1 MPVLRLRRASPD
13 DIGFIM
19 EAERLPG
26 YDYFIGRYSAE
37 EHKAYLTSEAFAYL
51 IGEDANGMPV
61 GFAILKDLDN
71 RDGNVCIKRI
81 AVAVPD
87 QGYGSQL
94 LSSAIDFVFRE
105 TETFRL
111 WLTVVRGNDRALS
124 VYRKNDFVEEGAK
137 RQSALLPDGSRADMV
152 MISILRPEWSARN

>member
-1 MPVLRLRRASPD
+1 MPALRLRRASPD

-19 EAERLPG
+19 ETERLPG
-26 YDYFIGRYSAE
+26 YDYFIGRYSVD
-37 EHKAYLTSEAFAYL
+37 EHKRYMASEAFAYL
-51 IGEDANGMPV
+51 IGEDVTGSPV
-61 GFAILKDLDN
+61 GFAILNELDN

-81 AVAVPD
+81 AVTVPD

-94 LSSAIDFVFRE
+94 LSSAINFVFRE

-152 MISILRPEWSARN
+152 MMSILRHEWSARN